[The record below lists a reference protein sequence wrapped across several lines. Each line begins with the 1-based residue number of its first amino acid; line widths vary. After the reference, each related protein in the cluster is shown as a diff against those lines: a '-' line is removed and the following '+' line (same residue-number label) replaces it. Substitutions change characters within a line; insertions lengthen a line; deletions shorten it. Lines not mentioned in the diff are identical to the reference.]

1 MTALRRFWH
10 RLATAVITDDPYDA
24 LSRFDLLDGR

>member
-1 MTALRRFWH
+1 MTRLRRI
-10 RLATAVITDDPYDA
+10 LARIAEAVIADDPYDA